1 MYTTYAIICAFNTFS
16 NAKLQ
21 KTINAVIVLYSF
33 FTPSSTKDIF

>member
-21 KTINAVIVLYSF
+21 KTINAVIVLYSPKF
-33 FTPSSTKDIF
+33 RSILV